1 MGWSSYGWSCRRDS
15 VPNGRS
21 SVSERRVLWAELSI
35 ACACIGVT
43 EVILTPLPHINIAF
57 RYLFLKL
64 FFYFVSNE
72 YVSWFAGYKMR
83 MMLCISVLT
92 LCLLR
97 CAFFHSTPGLFYI
110 NFPISNSS
118 SFYVRLG
125 FIILKQV
132 RQVVLSSN
140 LLSSVLRIV
149 LVGNFGQVCH
159 FHLFFWDI

>member
-1 MGWSSYGWSCRRDS
+1 MLR
-15 VPNGRS
+15 
-21 SVSERRVLWAELSI
+21 LILSTGFGSQRQI
-35 ACACIGVT
+35 
-43 EVILTPLPHINIAF
+43 F
-57 RYLFLKL
+57 RFRTKG
-64 FFYFVSNE
+64 FVSRTQHCLCSHRRRRGNIHPSPPPSILLFGNCLFICFFDFVSDE

-83 MMLCISVLT
+83 TMLCIIVLS

-118 SFYVRLG
+118 SFFVRLG

-159 FHLFFWDI
+159 FHLFF